1 MSSLTFQRVISQ
13 PDWVNDRAIL
23 QKKIYQILLKLLG
36 DFVVDYTSQ
45 LLDNEAMENYWV
57 KAFTHRSVDPQNNY
71 EKLEF
76 YGDKVL
82 NATFAQY
89 LRRRIGDE
97 LDQEKGTLLLN
108 QYMSKKKQAELARN
122 LGLPELV
129 RFDPEVPDININI
142 QEDVFESF
150 AGALNN
156 LIDDRV
162 QPGLGYIFV
171 FNILPALYDDVPIV
185 LSEVEKDK
193 KTLLKEIYEK
203 MGWGDPTYVVEPSD
217 NPKLGPTKVT
227 VRSPT
232 GDVLGVGYGPEKDAP
247 FAAAKG
253 ATDKLAEQGI
263 TWESATRQKE
273 ERSRIRNPEYAKQ
286 ERRMEEAIKLLN
298 QQAKKQKTMPIAEYR
313 IISGGTLQS
322 REGRRHTF
330 ALSLGYQVGSKLQWR
345 TLPTKGG
352 LDGEQT
358 KIDIM
363 RDFADTHGVPANI

>member
-1 MSSLTFQRVISQ
+1 MSSLTSQRVISQ
-13 PDWVNDRAIL
+13 PDWVNDHSIL
-23 QKKIYQILLKLLG
+23 QKKIYEILVKLLG
-36 DFVVDYTSQ
+36 DFVVGYTNQ

-82 NATFAQY
+82 NAAFAQY

-129 RFDPEVPDININI
+129 RFDPEVPEVNIDI

-162 QPGLGYIFV
+162 SPGLGYIFV
-171 FNILPALYDDVPIV
+171 FNMLPELYNDVPIV

-203 MGWGDPTYVVEPSD
+203 MGWGDPTYVIEPSD

-247 FAAAKG
+247 FAAAK
-253 ATDKLAEQGI
+253 AASDKLASEGI
-263 TWESATRQKE
+263 TWESATLQKE

-286 ERRMEEAIKLLN
+286 ERRMQEAIKLLN
-298 QQAKKQKTMPIAEYR
+298 QQAQKQKTAPIVDYR
-313 IISGGTLQS
+313 ISSGGTLQS
-322 REGRRHTF
+322 KEGRRHSF
-330 ALSLGYQVGSKLQWR
+330 AVSLGYQVGPKVQWR
-345 TLPTKGG
+345 TLPPKSG
-352 LDGEQT
+352 LNSEQT
-358 KIDIM
+358 KIDAM
-363 RDFADTHGVPANI
+363 REFADTHGVPANF